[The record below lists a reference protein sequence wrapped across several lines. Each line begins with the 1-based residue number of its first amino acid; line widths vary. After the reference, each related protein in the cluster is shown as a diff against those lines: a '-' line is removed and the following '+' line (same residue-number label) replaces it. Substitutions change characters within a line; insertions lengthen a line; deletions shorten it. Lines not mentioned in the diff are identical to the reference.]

1 MLRSIMQMF
10 VLVIFIL
17 TSALFAGQDN
27 DPRVVEHLGEKIPID
42 LKFKDENGNTVQLK
56 DLLKKSNVIDFVYYH
71 CPGICTPLMSEVAN
85 VVGKVDLIPGKDY
98 KIISISMDENETP
111 KMAAKKKN
119 DIMTL
124 IDKNVPSNGWNFLT
138 GDSASIAKISD
149 AAGFYFKRHK
159 KDFVHTGVI
168 IFVSE
173 DGKICRYLY
182 PSYSRN
188 KEFGILPFDFKMANM
203 ETAEGKEVPVVGKIL
218 QFCFSYDPQS
228 KTYVFN
234 LLKIFGA
241 GILLLTAAFVIFFIV
256 RPKKSNLESR

>member
-1 MLRSIMQMF
+1 MRN
-10 VLVIFIL
+10 VLKIFAAAMFIL
-17 TSALFAGQDN
+17 ANTLFAGQDKE
-27 DPRVVEHLGEKIPID
+27 PRIVEHLGEKLPIN
-42 LKFKDENGNTVQLK
+42 LEFKDENGKTVQLK
-56 DLLKKSNVIDFVYYH
+56 DLLKESNVIDFVYYH

-98 KIISISMDENETP
+98 KIISISIDANETP
-111 KMAAKKKN
+111 KMAANKKN
-119 DIMTL
+119 DIMAL
-124 IDKNVPSNGWNFLT
+124 VDKNISADGWSFLT
-138 GDSASIAKISD
+138 GDSASIEKITD
-149 AAGFYFKRHK
+149 AAGFYYNRHE

-182 PSYSRN
+182 PSYSN
-188 KEFGILPFDFKMANM
+188 KKEFGILPFDFKMANM

-241 GILLLTAAFVIFFIV
+241 GILLLTAVFVIFFIV
-256 RPKKSNLESR
+256 RPKKSNLEAR